1 MYDADY
7 MQWIAVTV
15 EKLRHQNF
23 EQVDWAN
30 LIEEIEDIGK
40 RERRSL
46 KSNLIVLLLHLLKWP
61 YQPTQSTGSWAG
73 SIVEPR
79 RRIEEAL
86 KDSPS
91 LKPYLEQIFA
101 EAYQDMLKQAAA
113 ETMLD
118 IKTLPSECEFALT
131 QVIEE
136 GFLPSNRAA

>member
-1 MYDADY
+1 

-15 EKLRHQNF
+15 ERLRHQNF

-73 SIVEPR
+73 SIVEHR

-101 EAYQDMLKQAAA
+101 EAYQDALKQAAA
-113 ETMLD
+113 EIMLD